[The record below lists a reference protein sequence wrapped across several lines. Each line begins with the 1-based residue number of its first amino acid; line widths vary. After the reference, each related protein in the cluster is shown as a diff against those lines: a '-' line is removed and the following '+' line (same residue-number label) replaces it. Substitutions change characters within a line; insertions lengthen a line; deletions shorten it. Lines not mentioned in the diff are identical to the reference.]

1 MHRARL
7 VLPGGEE
14 VYRALAVEAERSVP
28 RTRVEVRRGREGIE
42 VFVEAEDTTALRA
55 ALNSYLR
62 WYDLAVRSVEVVKDG
77 ER

>member
-7 VLPGGEE
+7 VLPGVEE

-28 RTRVEVRRGREGIE
+28 RTRGNVRYEREEIE
-42 VFVEAEDTTALRA
+42 VLVEAEDTTALRA

-62 WYDLAVRSVEVVKDG
+62 WYDLAVRSVEVIKDG
-77 ER
+77 KR